1 MSDTK
6 AKIINGL
13 SFEISQPY
21 AEGHVINAAE
31 AKTLNQV
38 RSENI
43 GNNLR
48 DFVKKAQEAGK
59 TDELAAAV
67 AKYDAEYVFTLA
79 SASARK
85 TLDPVERKAR
95 AMAKDVIKAKL
106 AELGRKLTD
115 IPAGL
120 TKEEWEEKLEANIE
134 KVANSDA
141 VLKAAKKAVDD
152 EKKRTEGLA
161 AELDLG

>member
-1 MSDTK
+1 MPETK

-13 SFEISQPY
+13 SFDISQPY
-21 AEGHVINAAE
+21 AEGHNLNAAE

-48 DFVKKAQEAGK
+48 DLVKKAIEGGKEA
-59 TDELAAAV
+59 ELAAAV
-67 AKYDAEYVFTLA
+67 AKYDAEYIFTLA

-85 TLDPVERKAR
+85 SLDPVERKAR
-95 AMAKDVIKAKL
+95 AMAKDAIKAKL
-106 AELGRKLTD
+106 AGLGRKLTD
-115 IPAGL
+115 VPAGL
-120 TKEEWEEKLEANIE
+120 TQEEWEVKLEAAIE
-134 KVANSDA
+134 QTANSDII
-141 VLKAAKKAVDD
+141 LKAAKKAVDE

-161 AELDLG
+161 DSLDI

>member
-1 MSDTK
+1 MTTK
-6 AKIINGL
+6 SKIIAGL
-13 SFEISQPY
+13 SFELSQPY
-21 AEGHVINAAE
+21 VEGQSINAAE

-48 DFVKKAQEAGK
+48 DLVKKAIDAGK

-67 AKYDAEYVFTLA
+67 AKYDTDYVFTMA
-79 SASARK
+79 SAGGTSK
-85 TLDPVERKAR
+85 SLDPVERKAR
-95 AMAKDVIKAKL
+95 SMAKDVVKAKL
-106 AELGRKLTD
+106 AGQGRKLTD

-120 TKEEWEEKLEANIE
+120 TKEEWEEKLANAIDT
-134 KVANSDA
+134 VANSAD
-141 VLKAAKKAVDD
+141 VLKAAKKAVED

-161 AELDLG
+161 AELDL